1 MPNLVNEQKQ
11 LRGLF
16 PSMLACLDQ
25 DVRPSLRYFRRAVQ
39 LILIQKMVVY
49 LLIYKE
55 TCAYS
60 YRKRKSY

>member
-55 TCAYS
+55 EAGQHPYIII
-60 YRKRKSY
+60 